1 MKVSTLGRANDLTVR
16 TTSSASYSL
25 TVMTVIALV
34 LPPVVGYQAWSFHVF
49 RRRVGRGGDGTR
61 PARERIPAAG
71 RSDNR
76 EEAT

>member
-1 MKVSTLGRANDLTVR
+1 
-16 TTSSASYSL
+16 
-25 TVMTVIALV
+25 MTVSALV
-34 LPPVVGYQAWSFHVF
+34 LLPVVGYQAWSFHVF
-49 RRRVGRGGDGTR
+49 RRRVGRGDGTR